1 MKPYLKATLFLI
13 ILTLFDFLFRK
24 GLVGHF
30 IPFQLSSNYVILIL
44 FTVFA
49 FLSWLI
55 TKWFCRRDNISTHHD
70 LGISLNSKNRNEFFI
85 GFLVGVILWG
95 IVSIIQSVT
104 AGFSWELRPNISV
117 YNIFYGLIFIFIADL
132 GTELYTRGYPLKRF
146 EDSFGTRIAI
156 VIMVFFVGL
165 KSFTFAIGFEL
176 LFYVMIIPALHT
188 IFFSIVYFKTRRL
201 GAALGIHTGAN
212 FVTISIFDL
221 RIEQPNQAIPSGLF
235 QSNTD
240 IETLSL
246 TALQLPWVLVAVLF
260 TIAVYYWW
268 EKQKKPMHEHRL

>member
-132 GTELYTRGYPLKRF
+132 GTELYTRGYPLK
-146 EDSFGTRIAI
+146 
-156 VIMVFFVGL
+156 GL
-165 KSFTFAIGFEL
+165 KI
-176 LFYVMIIPALHT
+176 
-188 IFFSIVYFKTRRL
+188 
-201 GAALGIHTGAN
+201 
-212 FVTISIFDL
+212 
-221 RIEQPNQAIPSGLF
+221 
-235 QSNTD
+235 
-240 IETLSL
+240 LSVPE
-246 TALQLPWVLVAVLF
+246 LQL
-260 TIAVYYWW
+260 
-268 EKQKKPMHEHRL
+268 